1 VSSQPA
7 PDGTAGTA
15 PPAAGAS
22 SDRFAWHPT
31 YRGRTVAEVRA
42 DLAQDLARDQ
52 RAYALALDGA
62 EQHENDALATVL
74 DLEKKWGTFDFGWA
88 ETDPADLAARVTAFE
103 KARDDRRE
111 LIPYPAYRDSLT
123 TATPVTRSTRPAS
136 TSRAGRPAAGRPPL
150 YWLAVAAAVVLLV
163 ILLLT

>member
-1 VSSQPA
+1 MSA
-7 PDGTAGTA
+7 PGTERG
-15 PPAAGAS
+15 G
-22 SDRFAWHPT
+22 DDRRFAWHPT
-31 YRGRTVAEVRA
+31 YQGRTVGQVRDELRLEV
-42 DLAQDLARDQ
+42 QRDQ
-52 RAYALALDGA
+52 RQYRLSMEGA
-62 EQHENDALATVL
+62 EDHEQRVLATVL

-88 ETDPADLAARVTAFE
+88 ETDPADLAARVAAFE

-111 LIPYPAYRDSLT
+111 LIPYASYRDSLT
-123 TATPVTRSTRPAS
+123 TATPVTRATRPAS

>member
-1 VSSQPA
+1 VSSQPETDAA
-7 PDGTAGTA
+7 PTASPDHFT
-15 PPAAGAS
+15 
-22 SDRFAWHPT
+22 WHPT
-31 YRGRTVAEVRA
+31 YRGRAVAEVRA
-42 DLAQDLARDQ
+42 ELAQELARDQ
-52 RAYALALDGA
+52 RSYALALDGA
-62 EQHENDALATVL
+62 VHHENDALATVL

-88 ETDPADLAARVTAFE
+88 ETDPDDLAARVAAFE

-111 LIPYPAYRDSLT
+111 LIPYASYRDALT
-123 TATPVTRSTRPAS
+123 TATPVTRATRPAS